1 MLYLPGIGEAAI
13 SISSDP
19 ADRSSISHTVK
30 SVGNVT
36 DALARLGVGD
46 EVILRGPF
54 GTPWPLADLHGQ
66 DIVIAVGGVGLA
78 SVRAAILAIARD
90 RESYGR
96 VAVLFGAKTPAALLY
111 QREYDAWRGRGIDVR
126 TIVDQADAGWRGR
139 TGLVTLLFD
148 DLALDPSRTGLL
160 ACGPEPMML
169 AVVRRA
175 EAEGLAQSQM
185 FLSMERNMIC
195 AARLCGLCQ
204 FGPEFV
210 CRDGP
215 VFPYDRI
222 ARFLAIPNL

>member
-1 MLYLPGIGEAAI
+1 FNMLYLPGIGEAAI

-19 ADRSSISHTVK
+19 GARGSISHTVK
-30 SVGNVT
+30 AVGNVT
-36 DALARLGVGD
+36 DALARLTVGD
-46 EVILRGPF
+46 DVILRGPF
-54 GTPWPLADLHGQ
+54 GTPWPLAELRGH

-78 SVRAAILAIARD
+78 SVRAALLQIAHD
-90 RESYGR
+90 RASYGR
-96 VAVLFGAKTPAALLY
+96 VTLLFGAKTPAALLY

-126 TIVDQADAGWRGR
+126 VLVDQADAGYSGR
-139 TGLVTLLFD
+139 TGLVTALFD
-148 DLALDPSRTGLL
+148 DLALDPARTGLF

-169 AVVRRA
+169 AVVQRA

-215 VFPYDRI
+215 VFSY
-222 ARFLAIPNL
+222 